1 MINQK
6 KEKNRMK
13 KFMIITF
20 ASLFSL
26 PSFAITEQCKTFDIA
41 CKTSNFINKSK
52 DYQKKKFDKSNTKI
66 KEQIKDVT
74 NTVQEKLPK
83 IK

>member
-6 KEKNRMK
+6 KEKNK
-13 KFMIITF
+13 INKLILVIIISFITL
-20 ASLFSL
+20 S
-26 PSFAITEQCKTFDIA
+26 SFAIAEQCKTFDIA

-52 DYQKKKFDKSNTKI
+52 DYQKKKFEESNTKI

-74 NTVQEKLPK
+74 NTVQEKLPI